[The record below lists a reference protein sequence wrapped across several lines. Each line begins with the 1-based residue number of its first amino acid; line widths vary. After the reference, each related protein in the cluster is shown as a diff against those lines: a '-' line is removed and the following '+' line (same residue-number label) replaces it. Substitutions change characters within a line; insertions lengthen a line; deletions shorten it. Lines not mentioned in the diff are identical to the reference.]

1 LGTLPEQEAMMEYDK
16 KTLQAVLI
24 LLTENPDGRTEAYE
38 HTVNWIKTQLNEHVA
53 PAVPKQWE
61 RYDA

>member
-1 LGTLPEQEAMMEYDK
+1 MYDK

-38 HTVNWIKTQLNEHVA
+38 HTVNWINEQLATREEAFA
-53 PAVPKQWE
+53 PKVPREWE
-61 RYDA
+61 TYNA